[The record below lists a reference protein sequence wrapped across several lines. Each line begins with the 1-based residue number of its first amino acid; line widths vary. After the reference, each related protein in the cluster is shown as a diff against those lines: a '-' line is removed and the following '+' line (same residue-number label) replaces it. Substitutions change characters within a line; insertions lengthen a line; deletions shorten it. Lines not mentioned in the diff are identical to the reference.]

1 MRREKGEGRNKA
13 GRELITVRMEGI
25 EEYVIEERLEKV
37 KSIGITFDEFDNA
50 AKLWVL
56 GSNCAAQH
64 CYLML

>member
-1 MRREKGEGRNKA
+1 
-13 GRELITVRMEGI
+13 MEGI
-25 EEYVIEERLEKV
+25 EEYVIEERLDKV
-37 KSIGITFDEFDNA
+37 KSIDIAFDEFDNA